1 MFRTYLLPIQA
12 AVTLFPLIT
21 ALIMVPAAVHGYRR
35 RGRAGGWP
43 VLVLYSFVFYL
54 LAALLQTVMPLPART
69 SAFCS
74 AARYAQSPQL
84 EPFDFYARVAS
95 ASGGDW
101 SVSTLAGLAVTWTT
115 VLNAVLLLPLG
126 VYLRYYLRHKLL
138 PATALAFATSLFFE
152 MTQYTGLWF
161 VYACPYRQFNVDDL
175 ILNTGGAVLG
185 WLAAG
190 PLIRLLPA
198 NNPDHERVRYGGRVT
213 FTRRLLAFVTNLA
226 GWLITWTMI
235 TGLLAVATDVPTGR
249 RYAFVLGS
257 ALGLVWF
264 WLVPAFFASSP
275 GKRAVRLCIVR
286 PDGSRAGFF
295 RITVRTWVA
304 YAPLALIWLWAAQ
317 YTRDA
322 LLPAPAGWLVPY
334 AAALAATVLW
344 GWTPL
349 TALLRR
355 NSRPPH
361 ERWSELSTTPSRPP
375 AHPRRQLTADARAG
389 RSRGGT
395 GGPAHPG
402 PRQTRSARRP
412 RRGTGPS
419 ERPDR
424 RIRRRRRSL
433 TERPSPTSHEHRVR
447 PVTSWAALRSPVPG
461 GCHAPGARPANGTRG
476 GTGETGESRVPGSL
490 DRRLSRSDPVRGT

>member
-43 VLVLYSFVFYL
+43 VLVFYSFVFYL

-74 AARYAQSPQL
+74 TTRYAQSPQL
-84 EPFDFYARVAS
+84 EPLDFYTRVAS

-152 MTQYTGLWF
+152 TTQYTGLWF

-175 ILNTGGAVLG
+175 ILNTAGAVVG

-190 PLIRLLPA
+190 PLARLLPA
-198 NNPDHERVRYGGRVT
+198 NDPDHERTRYGGRVT
-213 FTRRLLAFVTNLA
+213 FTRRLLAFVTDLA
-226 GWLITWTMI
+226 GWLVTWTLI

-249 RYAFVLGS
+249 RNAFALGS
-257 ALGLVWF
+257 ALGLLWF
-264 WLVPAFFASSP
+264 WLVPAFTASSP
-275 GKRAVRLCIVR
+275 GKRALRLRIVR
-286 PDGSRAGFF
+286 PDGSRAGFV
-295 RITVRTWVA
+295 RITVRTWIA
-304 YAPLALIWLWAAQ
+304 YAPLALIWLSAAQ
-317 YTRDA
+317 YTRNA
-322 LLPAPAGWLVPY
+322 LLPGPAGPLVPY
-334 AAALAATVLW
+334 AAALTTAVLW

-349 TALLRR
+349 TTLLRR
-355 NSRPPH
+355 NSPPPH
-361 ERWSELSTTPSRPP
+361 ERWSDTANHTAEPP
-375 AHPRRQLTADARAG
+375 AGPVLSAPPVPPQTVVTARPEDL
-389 RSRGGT
+389 
-395 GGPAHPG
+395 PAPVPVKHSPPDG
-402 PRQTRSARRP
+402 HGAA
-412 RRGTGPS
+412 
-419 ERPDR
+419 PDR
-424 RIRRRRRSL
+424 HNGR
-433 TERPSPTSHEHRVR
+433 TSTPHG
-447 PVTSWAALRSPVPG
+447 PDADD
-461 GCHAPGARPANGTRG
+461 PA
-476 GTGETGESRVPGSL
+476 
-490 DRRLSRSDPVRGT
+490 